1 MAFMVGQAIEQARA
15 SDRVACSYRIQLD
28 TNTGRI
34 FREGNGY
41 AEYLEQTRA
50 LAANNDF
57 VLKTDITDFYNQIY
71 LHRLQNAISSAD
83 QNLYELATDIERF
96 LTKLN
101 DTVSHGVPVGP
112 SASIVMAEAVLIDV
126 DEFISGQ
133 GFQHIRYVDDFR
145 IFGASMSD
153 LNRLQQDLTL
163 YLHNNHR
170 LVLASGKTEI
180 MSSADFLGTVVDDP
194 HEVERREIHAAL
206 GVIQA
211 VNGYE
216 FEDDQPEGL
225 PVDVQRRAEL
235 LKVLMQRVID
245 IEPLDLALARRVFR
259 QSRRYVIR
267 AIVPQLLEH
276 FHKFGPVMNDV
287 VLYLAEVLRPSV
299 VDRYEESIERVLS
312 TTETLNS
319 HWIRYWA
326 AELILRSSSLLTR
339 ERFQRWLTQNA
350 DLEHQAHNALLRR
363 NIAWVREHRARLD
376 QVGRWQRRQIMRSG
390 LALALDERR
399 HWYRSLERNNRAVIE
414 GFLIRWLASV
424 Q

>member
-1 MAFMVGQAIEQARA
+1 MFIGLVSEVFGVLGGSWNFEFHALWTRWQAVQHHLSETEIEDLEVVLPRIMAAPKADGTFRVVHQLDPLNAIAYTAMTFMVGQAIEQARA
-15 SDRVACSYRIQLD
+15 SDRVACSYRIQLNA
-28 TNTGRI
+28 NTGRI

-96 LTKLN
+96 LAKLN

-126 DEFISGQ
+126 DEFMSGQ

-145 IFGASMSD
+145 IFSASMSD
-153 LNRLQQDLTL
+153 LNCPQQDLTL

-180 MSSADFLGTVVDDP
+180 MASADFLGTVVDDP

-245 IEPLDLALARRVFR
+245 IEPLDLARARRVFR

-267 AIVPQLLEH
+267 AIV
-276 FHKFGPVMNDV
+276 
-287 VLYLAEVLRPSV
+287 
-299 VDRYEESIERVLS
+299 
-312 TTETLNS
+312 LNS
-319 HWIRYWA
+319 WSTFI
-326 AELILRSSSLLTR
+326 SL
-339 ERFQRWLTQNA
+339 
-350 DLEHQAHNALLRR
+350 
-363 NIAWVREHRARLD
+363 VP
-376 QVGRWQRRQIMRSG
+376 S
-390 LALALDERR
+390 
-399 HWYRSLERNNRAVIE
+399 
-414 GFLIRWLASV
+414 
-424 Q
+424 